1 MTDYNKAATMA
12 TETLLQYGIKK
23 APVSPLPILE
33 QMDNVVVVS
42 FSDLTEHQ
50 GEKPLFGVYAD
61 AVTSV
66 HTEGSCPRYIV
77 AYNSLLPFTM
87 VQRAL
92 ARELGHIVLRHEG
105 RSDANTAEAL
115 CFAMHLL
122 CPRPLIYAL
131 QATGARV
138 TSDMVSNLTGVFDY
152 QTITALRRTPG
163 AEVPAGLNRFLR
175 TQFMPFI
182 VNFVMYWRQAA
193 DGSESADFGTYM
205 DNYQE

>member
-12 TETLLQYGIKK
+12 AETLLKYGIKK

-42 FSDLTEHQ
+42 FSDLSDRAD
-50 GEKPLFGVYAD
+50 PLFGVYAD
-61 AVTSV
+61 AVTSI
-66 HTEGSCPRYIV
+66 HTDGSCTRYIV

-87 VQRAL
+87 VQRAM
-92 ARELGHIVLRHEG
+92 ARELGHIILRHEG
-105 RSDANTAEAL
+105 RSEENTAEAL
-115 CFAMHLL
+115 CFARHLL

-138 TSDMVSNLTGVFDY
+138 TSDMVLNLTGIYDY
-152 QTITALRRTPG
+152 QTVSAMRRTPG

-182 VNFVMYWRQAA
+182 INFVMYWRPVA

-205 DNYQE
+205 DNYKE

>member
-12 TETLLQYGIKK
+12 TETLLQYRIKK

-42 FSDLTEHQ
+42 FSDLSDRAD
-50 GEKPLFGVYAD
+50 PLFGVYAD

-66 HTEGSCPRYIV
+66 HTDGSCTRYIV

-92 ARELGHIVLRHEG
+92 ARELGHIILRHEG
-105 RSDANTAEAL
+105 RSEENTAEAL
-115 CFAMHLL
+115 CFARHLL

-138 TSDMVSNLTGVFDY
+138 TSDMVLNLTGISDY
-152 QTITALRRTPG
+152 QTVSAMRRTPG

-182 VNFVMYWRQAA
+182 INFVMYWRPAA

-205 DNYQE
+205 DNYKE

>member
-1 MTDYNKAATMA
+1 MTDYNKAAIMA
-12 TETLLQYGIKK
+12 AETLLQYGIKK

-42 FSDLTEHQ
+42 FSDLSDHAD
-50 GEKPLFGVYAD
+50 PLFGVYAD

-66 HTEGSCPRYIV
+66 HTDGSCTRYIV

-92 ARELGHIVLRHEG
+92 ARELGHIILRHEG
-105 RSDANTAEAL
+105 RSKENTAEAL
-115 CFAMHLL
+115 CFARHLL

-138 TSDMVSNLTGVFDY
+138 TSDMVSNLTGIFDY
-152 QTITALRRTPG
+152 QTVSAMRRTPG

-182 VNFVMYWRQAA
+182 INFVMCWRPAA
-193 DGSESADFGTYM
+193 DGSESADLGTYM
-205 DNYQE
+205 DNYKE